1 MFDSGSQTQIAMIAG
16 ISQQQDRLE
25 REKYMEYTLN
35 KLEKRIGYSFQ
46 DKKLLEH
53 AMIHSSYAN
62 EHHLGKLGCNER
74 LEFLGDAVLEVVSSD
89 FLFRTFP
96 EMPEGDMTKTRAS
109 LVCEPTLAFCAQ
121 EIDLGG
127 FLLLGKGED
136 ATGGRGRDS
145 VVSDAMEAL
154 IGAIYLDGGFA
165 NAKEFVL
172 DFILN
177 DLEHKQ
183 LFYDSKTILQ
193 EIVQENLSHG
203 VEYRLVGESGPDH
216 NKSFTVEVLVNDQ
229 VMGQG
234 TGHTKKAAEQAA
246 AYEAIRKLRK

>member
-1 MFDSGSQTQIAMIAG
+1 MIAG

-165 NAKEFVL
+165 NAKEFIHR
-172 DFILN
+172 FILN
-177 DLEHKQ
+177 DMATTEIYTLSLHDALPIY
-183 LFYDSKTILQ
+183 LFSTIWNTKSSFM
-193 EIVQENLSHG
+193 IARLSCR
-203 VEYRLVGESGPDH
+203 RLCRDTQTRH
-216 NKSFTVEVLVNDQ
+216 L
-229 VMGQG
+229 
-234 TGHTKKAAEQAA
+234 HTFF
-246 AYEAIRKLRK
+246 